1 MDSIKYSLQIQ
12 RSILPKATTVN
23 NSFENIFIFYCPK
36 DIVSGDFYWVF
47 SDERYAYV
55 AVVDC
60 TGHGVPG
67 AFLSLIGNNAINK
80 AVKEDGETD
89 PGAILDRM
97 NYYVKETL
105 NQQSEGELKDGMEV
119 SLCKFDKIDNTLYFA
134 GANLSMV
141 YFKEGE
147 LNIVKG
153 SKCTVGSVQP
163 HVKGA
168 PTTHTIQLSK
178 GDSFYLY
185 TDGIIDQF
193 GGESSKKFKITGLKN
208 LLTSIHRKDIA
219 SQQKEVIH
227 AFEIWKKNQ
236 EQLDDVCIIGVKI

>member
-1 MDSIKYSLQIQ
+1 
-12 RSILPKATTVN
+12 
-23 NSFENIFIFYCPK
+23 
-36 DIVSGDFYWVF
+36 
-47 SDERYAYV
+47 
-55 AVVDC
+55 
-60 TGHGVPG
+60 
-67 AFLSLIGNNAINK
+67 
-80 AVKEDGETD
+80 
-89 PGAILDRM
+89 
-97 NYYVKETL
+97 
-105 NQQSEGELKDGMEV
+105 
-119 SLCKFDKIDNTLYFA
+119 
-134 GANLSMV
+134 MV

-147 LNIVKG
+147 LTIVKG

-219 SQQKEVIH
+219 SQQKEVIY
-227 AFEIWKKNQ
+227 AFETWKKDQ
-236 EQLDDVCIIGVKI
+236 EQLDDVCVIGVKI

>member
-1 MDSIKYSLQIQ
+1 
-12 RSILPKATTVN
+12 
-23 NSFENIFIFYCPK
+23 
-36 DIVSGDFYWVF
+36 
-47 SDERYAYV
+47 
-55 AVVDC
+55 
-60 TGHGVPG
+60 
-67 AFLSLIGNNAINK
+67 
-80 AVKEDGETD
+80 
-89 PGAILDRM
+89 
-97 NYYVKETL
+97 L

-168 PTTHTIQLSK
+168 PTTHIIQLNK
-178 GDSFYLY
+178 GDSYYLY

-193 GGESSKKFKITGLKN
+193 GGESSKKFKITGLKK
-208 LLTSIHRKDIA
+208 LLTSIYRKDIG
-219 SQQKEVIH
+219 SQQKEVINT
-227 AFEIWKKNQ
+227 FEAWKKDQ
-236 EQLDDVCIIGVKI
+236 EQLDDVCIIGVRI